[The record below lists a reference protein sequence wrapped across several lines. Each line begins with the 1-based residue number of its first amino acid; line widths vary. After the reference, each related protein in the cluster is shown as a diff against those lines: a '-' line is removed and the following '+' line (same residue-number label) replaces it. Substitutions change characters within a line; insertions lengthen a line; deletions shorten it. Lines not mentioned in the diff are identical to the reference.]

1 MEKKFK
7 SNHKHFKKKQQKA
20 IYSKFENKSK
30 QQVELEKQSYL
41 ESLSE
46 NLRLPPDILASVPI
60 LTVTGSN
67 QLCLENYKG
76 IIEYT
81 GELIRIQTKNCRIH
95 IEGKRLNIDYFTDDE
110 MRISGKISR
119 IEYC

>member
-1 MEKKFK
+1 M
-7 SNHKHFKKKQQKA
+7 
-20 IYSKFENKSK
+20 
-30 QQVELEKQSYL
+30 EKQSYL

-81 GELIRIQTKNCRIH
+81 GEIIRIQTKNCRIH
-95 IEGKRLNIDYFTDDE
+95 IEGKSLNIDYFTDDE

>member
-1 MEKKFK
+1 MEKRLK
-7 SNHKHFKKKQQKA
+7 SNHKRNKKKHEKD
-20 IYSKFENKSK
+20 IYAKFENKSK
-30 QQVELEKQSYL
+30 HQVELERQSYL
-41 ESLSE
+41 ENLSE
-46 NLRLPPDILASVPI
+46 NLKLPSDVLCGVPV
-60 LTVTGSN
+60 LTVTGIN

-81 GELIRIQTKNCRIH
+81 GELIRVQAKDCRIH

-110 MRISGKISR
+110 MRISGKITR

>member
-30 QQVELEKQSYL
+30 QQLELEKQSYL

-46 NLRLPPDILASVPI
+46 NLRLPPDILAGVPI

-81 GELIRIQTKNCRIH
+81 GEIIRIQTKKCRIH
-95 IEGKRLNIDYFTDDE
+95 IEGKNLNIDYFTDDE

>member
-1 MEKKFK
+1 MEQKIK
-7 SNHKHFKKKQQKA
+7 SNHKRFKKKQEKA
-20 IYSKFENKSK
+20 IYSKFQNKSK
-30 QQVELEKQSYL
+30 QKIELEKQSYL

-46 NLRLPPDILASVPI
+46 NLKLPPDVLASVPI
-60 LTVTGSN
+60 LTVTGN
-67 QLCLENYKG
+67 HQLCLENYRG

-81 GELIRIQTKNCRIH
+81 GEIIRIQAKSCRIH
-95 IEGKRLNIDYFTDDE
+95 IEGKNLNIDYFTDDE

>member
-1 MEKKFK
+1 MEQKIK
-7 SNHKHFKKKQQKA
+7 SNHKRFKKKQEKA

-30 QQVELEKQSYL
+30 DRIELEKQSYL

-46 NLRLPPDILASVPI
+46 NLKLPADLLMGVPV
-60 LTVTGSN
+60 LTVTGSS

-81 GELIRIQTKNCRIH
+81 GEIIRIQTKKCRIH
-95 IEGKRLNIDYFTDDE
+95 IEGKNLNIDYFTDDE
-110 MRISGKISR
+110 MRISGKIMR

>member
-7 SNHKHFKKKQQKA
+7 SNHKRFKKKQEKA

-30 QQVELEKQSYL
+30 QQIELEKQSYL

-46 NLRLPPDILASVPI
+46 NLRLPPDILGSVPI

-81 GELIRIQTKNCRIH
+81 GEIIRIQTKNCRIH
-95 IEGKRLNIDYFTDDE
+95 IEGKKLNIDYFTDDE
-110 MRISGKISR
+110 MRISGKINR

>member
-1 MEKKFK
+1 MEQKLK
-7 SNHKHFKKKQQKA
+7 SNHKRFKKKQEKA

-30 QQVELEKQSYL
+30 QRVELEKQSYL

-46 NLRLPPDILASVPI
+46 NLKLPPDILCSVPV
-60 LTVTGSN
+60 LTATGTS
-67 QLCLENYKG
+67 QICLENYKG

-81 GELIRIQTKNCRIH
+81 GEIIRIQAKNCRIH
-95 IEGKRLNIDYFTDDE
+95 IEGKNLNIDYFTDDE

-119 IEYC
+119 IEYS

>member
-1 MEKKFK
+1 MEQKLK
-7 SNHKHFKKKQQKA
+7 SNHKRFKKKQEKA

-30 QQVELEKQSYL
+30 QRVELEKQSYL

-46 NLRLPPDILASVPI
+46 NLKLPPDILCSVPV
-60 LTVTGSN
+60 LTATGTN
-67 QLCLENYKG
+67 QICLENYKG

-81 GELIRIQTKNCRIH
+81 GEIIRIQAKNCRIH
-95 IEGKRLNIDYFTDDE
+95 IEGKNLNIDYFTDDE

>member
-7 SNHKHFKKKQQKA
+7 SNHKQFKKKQEKA
-20 IYSKFENKSK
+20 IYSKFKNKSK

-46 NLRLPPDILASVPI
+46 NLRIPQDVLSGAPI
-60 LTVTGSN
+60 LTVTGTN

-81 GELIRIQTKNCRIH
+81 GEMIRIQTKNCRIH
-95 IEGKRLNIDYFTDDE
+95 IEGTKLNIDYFTDDE